1 MALLNDYKIGADP
14 EFSIINNG
22 HLVQHR
28 VSPGLRPWGIDHGG
42 WVLEPH
48 PKPDRSVRQVIHN
61 LRVALNDLAVNAPL
75 GHWRAGA
82 FYTAPE
88 RAVTFGGHIH
98 IDRPEYNAEQVSAL
112 DRFTVHLERLDV
124 LPAAE
129 CSSRRNEPNH
139 YGRPGDLRREHG
151 HFEYRTMCSWLYS
164 QRVAKLC
171 LTGAKLIV
179 ADPAA
184 VSETMG
190 EPRTASLPKLRN
202 FFERFRHKDDDVDW
216 ILQSGI
222 MGKRL
227 VVRPD
232 RDLREVWRVIPELE
246 TPQWKAVEQPP
257 HQNRPPAN
265 LYAFMDWIIMFS
277 NPGPLMPIEHT
288 ELGRLYHEI
297 RWQHG
302 TALNLGPRLAT
313 VIGHRGDSSWPLGH
327 DHRTCRISLGGQRY
341 TYWVL
346 PEQLASLGEPLV
358 RTLVRRYYTSALTNG
373 TRMRHLYFSDGLLYM
388 LVNSEEVAGD
398 WDEENY
404 N

>member
-61 LRVALNDLAVNAPL
+61 LRTALNDLAVNAPL

-82 FYTAPE
+82 FLQAPE

-98 IDRPEYNAEQVSAL
+98 IDRPEYSAEQVSAL

-124 LPAAE
+124 LPAGE
-129 CSSRRNEPNH
+129 CSSRRNEANH

-171 LTGAKLIV
+171 LAGAKLIV

-190 EPRTASLPKLRN
+190 EPRTASLPKLKS

-222 MGKRL
+222 LGKKL

-246 TPQWKAVEQPP
+246 TPQWKAEGQPQRLP
-257 HQNRPPAN
+257 HPVSN
-265 LYAFMDWIIMFS
+265 LTSYMDWIILFDR
-277 NPGPLMPIEHT
+277 PGVLAPNEHT
-288 ELGRLYHEI
+288 LLAQFYHE
-297 RWQHG
+297 QHWHNG
-302 TALNLGPRLAT
+302 LTLNLAT
-313 VIGHRGDSSWPLGH
+313 RVGTLIGHRGDTRWPAGQE
-327 DHRTCRISLGGQRY
+327 HRTCRISLGGRRY

-346 PEQLASLGEPLV
+346 PEQLEAVGEAAIRAIV
-358 RTLVRRYYTSALTNG
+358 RQYFESPITHSNRTMY
-373 TRMRHLYFSDGLLYM
+373 LYFSNAVLYM
-388 LVNSEEVAGD
+388 LVDAEEED
-398 WDEENY
+398 ENY